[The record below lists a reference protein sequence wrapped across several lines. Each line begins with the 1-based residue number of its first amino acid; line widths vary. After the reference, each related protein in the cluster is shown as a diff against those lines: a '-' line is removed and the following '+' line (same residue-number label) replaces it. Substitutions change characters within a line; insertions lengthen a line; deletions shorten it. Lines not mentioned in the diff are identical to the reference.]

1 MSAPNPYEVL
11 GISQNASMAEIAKA
25 FTVAMQQRKYPVD
38 VIASSR
44 KQLMNLRE
52 RLIADY
58 LLPIPPSFSS
68 AREFQRTDF
77 SALFEPV
84 PTLEFLSEFDDIED
98 AIASSNEV
106 TEVDKRLGE
115 TLSNFFSK

>member
-11 GISQNASMAEIAKA
+11 GVSQNASTAEIAKA

-44 KQLMNLRE
+44 KRLMNPRE

-68 AREFQRTDF
+68 VREFQRTDF

-84 PTLEFLSEFDDIED
+84 QTVEFLSEFDGLED
-98 AIASSNEV
+98 ASASSNEV

>member
-11 GISQNASMAEIAKA
+11 GVSQNASTAEITKA
-25 FTVAMQQRKYPVD
+25 FTLAMQQRNYPVD

-44 KQLMNLRE
+44 KRLMNPRE

-58 LLPIPPSFSS
+58 LFPIPPNISS
-68 AREFQRTDF
+68 VREFQRADF

-84 PTLEFLSEFDDIED
+84 PTFEFLSEFCGLEE
-98 AIASSNEV
+98 AITSSNEV
-106 TEVDKRLGE
+106 TEVDKSLGDSV
-115 TLSNFFSK
+115 LNFFSR

>member
-11 GISQNASMAEIAKA
+11 GVSQNASMAEIAKA

-38 VIASSR
+38 VIAASR
-44 KQLMNLRE
+44 KRLMNPRE

-58 LLPIPPSFSS
+58 LLPIPPNISS
-68 AREFQRTDF
+68 VREFQRTDF
-77 SALFEPV
+77 SALFGSV
-84 PTLEFLSEFDDIED
+84 PTLEFLPEFDGLEE

>member
-11 GISQNASMAEIAKA
+11 GVSPNASMAEIAKA

-44 KQLMNLRE
+44 KQLMNPRE

-58 LLPIPPSFSS
+58 LLPIPPNISS
-68 AREFQRTDF
+68 VREFQRTR
-77 SALFEPV
+77 SHP
-84 PTLEFLSEFDDIED
+84 
-98 AIASSNEV
+98 
-106 TEVDKRLGE
+106 
-115 TLSNFFSK
+115 